1 MKTLRKAGAG
11 ADCSGEQ
18 SLRRGISGTLP
29 ASFICIFPPVHYRIA
44 VATAALGL
52 LLGACASTAVTA
64 KPCSQY
70 CNTQQEG
77 YEWAQRAVLLDEKAC
92 AGYAPEFVRGC
103 KESVRDY
110 QQAKSPREG
119 W

>member
-1 MKTLRKAGAG
+1 MSA
-11 ADCSGEQ
+11 
-18 SLRRGISGTLP
+18 
-29 ASFICIFPPVHYRIA
+29 VHRTRLAA
-44 VATAALGL
+44 VAVLAL
-52 LLGACASTAVTA
+52 LLCACAAAPVST

-77 YEWAQRAVLLDEKAC
+77 YEWAQRAVLLDPKAC
-92 AGYAPEFVRGC
+92 EGYAPEFVRGC

-110 QQAKSPREG
+110 DQSKSPRDG